1 MQLEYDCIHHR
12 AVRNKRQ
19 CSCNTVVL
27 TVQVHCVWL
36 QCSVLVCQ
44 WIVIV
49 TLTIVTI
56 GQHDVDN
63 SLLSPIL
70 VWIWDERVFLRGV

>member
-1 MQLEYDCIHHR
+1 MQLEYDCIHHT
-12 AVRNKRQ
+12 AVGNKRQ

-27 TVQVHCVWL
+27 TVQVHCAWL

-44 WIVIV
+44 LIVIV
-49 TLTIVTI
+49 TLTI

-70 VWIWDERVFLRGV
+70 VWIWDGRVFLRGV